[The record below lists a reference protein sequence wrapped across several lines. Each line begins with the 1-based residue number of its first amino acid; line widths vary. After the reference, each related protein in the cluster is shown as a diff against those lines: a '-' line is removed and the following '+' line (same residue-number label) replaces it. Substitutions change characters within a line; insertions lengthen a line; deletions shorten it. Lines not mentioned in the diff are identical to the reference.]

1 MHTVFE
7 KSSLIWL
14 KACLQRTG
22 FAQSEWI
29 LWSTLLSNYICSR
42 FWSAS
47 LYSFCF
53 QLTSCWEELC
63 SIKDVQKMSL
73 KLISTGEWLSLC
85 NINNM
90 WCPFLQIFC
99 LVVKAQFVINKHVQ
113 IFVFVKLL
121 HSLALDNIGIW
132 NRSTCPDAKL
142 RKWILAPLNK
152 VLQQVQGCPF
162 ILWGCICPGIWIVC
176 CLSSAGE

>member
-1 MHTVFE
+1 MCKRWVT
-7 KSSLIWL
+7 
-14 KACLQRTG
+14 
-22 FAQSEWI
+22 
-29 LWSTLLSNYICSR
+29 
-42 FWSAS
+42 
-47 LYSFCF
+47 
-53 QLTSCWEELC
+53 
-63 SIKDVQKMSL
+63 
-73 KLISTGEWLSLC
+73 KLVSTGELLSLC

-142 RKWILAPLNK
+142 QKWILAPLNK
-152 VLQQVQGCPF
+152 VHQQVQGWPF
-162 ILWGCICPGIWIVC
+162 ILRECICRGIWIVS
-176 CLSSAGE
+176 CLSPAGVQWWDEGCILGSYKSWKLCTCMEYIITDIIKSVHIIQEKGHF